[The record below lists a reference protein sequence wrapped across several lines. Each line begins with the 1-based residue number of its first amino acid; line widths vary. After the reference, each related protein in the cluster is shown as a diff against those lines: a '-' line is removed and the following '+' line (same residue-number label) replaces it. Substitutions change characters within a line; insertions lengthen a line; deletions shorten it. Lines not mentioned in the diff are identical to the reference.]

1 MIVTLKKGTGD
12 DQMNEFIA
20 GWKERGF
27 GVHISKGENVTIL
40 GLVGDT
46 TSLDP
51 EQILVNP
58 LVEAVQRVSA
68 P

>member
-40 GLVGDT
+40 GLVGGFHLLINLQT
-46 TSLDP
+46 AHFTRMIP
-51 EQILVNP
+51 
-58 LVEAVQRVSA
+58 
-68 P
+68 